1 MAKPGLL
8 LAFSLLAA
16 CSQPQHSAQ
25 TAERSRQHESG
36 SIREQSILDALNR
49 LRTDPSGFADLM
61 EARTPFYQGK
71 ILRLPGHTPLQT
83 HEGLAPL
90 SQAVDQLGQLS
101 PAPSLKYS
109 AALHS
114 SALAHGRDI
123 GSRGVVSHEGK
134 DGSSPRDR
142 MNRFAGV
149 GGLSGEAISF
159 GLDEPED
166 IVIELVVDDGVPSRA
181 HRALLLNPQFHFAG
195 VACVPH
201 SYYKTACVID
211 LAQSVGPKQ
220 AR

>member
-1 MAKPGLL
+1 MRLWGLW
-8 LAFSLLAA
+8 AAIFVSA
-16 CSQPQHSAQ
+16 CSHQQHAAQ
-25 TAERSRQHESG
+25 SAERSRQDAASA
-36 SIREQSILDALNR
+36 REQSILDALNR
-49 LRTDPSGFADLM
+49 MRTDPVGFADLI

-71 ILRLPGHTPLQT
+71 VLRLPGHKPLQT
-83 HEGLAPL
+83 HEGVAPL
-90 SQAVDQLGQLS
+90 SQAVDQLDGLS
-101 PAPSLKYS
+101 PLPALKYS
-109 AALHS
+109 AALHA

-142 MNRFAGV
+142 MNRFAGI
-149 GGLSGEAISF
+149 GGMSGEAISF
-159 GLDEPED
+159 GLEEPED

-201 SYYKTACVID
+201 SYYRTACIID
-211 LAQSVGPKQ
+211 LSQSVGPKP